1 MPEWELMT
9 INDYAVHLKVHP
21 QTVRNWIN
29 DGSLASVKVG
39 RARRIPR
46 DAAVV
51 FAGGSGYELPELMT
65 VEEVAQ
71 RLARNTQTVRNW
83 IDDEKLPAIYV
94 GRLVRIKR
102 AVVDQVVASGLPG
115 VHPDQRRPLTA
126 TDFWLGDQPVGA
138 PVFETEVGSHSLA
151 PPASDATMDSRL

>member
-9 INDYAVHLKVHP
+9 ISDYAAHLKVNP

-29 DGSLASVKVG
+29 EGSLASVKVG

-65 VEEVAQ
+65 VEQVAQ
-71 RLARNTQTVRNW
+71 RLSRNTQTVRNW
-83 IDDEKLPAIYV
+83 IDQGKLPAIHV

-102 AVVDQVVASGLPG
+102 SVVDQVVASGLLG
-115 VHPDQRRPLTA
+115 AQSEQRRPLTA
-126 TDFWLGDQPVGA
+126 TDFWLGNQPVGP
-138 PVFETEVGSHSLA
+138 PVFETSPRRS
-151 PPASDATMDSRL
+151 